1 MNIEILQR
9 DARQIAYIRVTGPYE
24 QALPA
29 GFATGPKCTRKWRES
44 GMPSTGTTPS

>member
-29 GFATGPKCTRKWRES
+29 GFDRLCDWAKVHQKMEGE
-44 GMPSTGTTPS
+44 